1 MDEITMPIWR
11 KASVTPDISRRR
23 RGGMSLG
30 AVMWQR
36 IDARP
41 GADARA
47 LLREAVRIAQSRR
60 LIERAPDIWGEAMI
74 SPRRA

>member
-1 MDEITMPIWR
+1 
-11 KASVTPDISRRR
+11 
-23 RGGMSLG
+23 MSLG